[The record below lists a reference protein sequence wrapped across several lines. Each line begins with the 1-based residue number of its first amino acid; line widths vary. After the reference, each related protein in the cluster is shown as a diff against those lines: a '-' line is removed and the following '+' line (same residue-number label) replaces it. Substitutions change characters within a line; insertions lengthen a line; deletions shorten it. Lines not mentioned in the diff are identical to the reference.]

1 MVAFGPSWLFLQ
13 RNNSHRSTSF
23 VTRRRRSVPPWS
35 DMKREHYGNFSVA
48 EMVISRREA
57 ANGNLACPL
66 ASTRQGASARELD
79 LPREPVC
86 IGDG

>member
-35 DMKREHYGNFSVA
+35 DMN
-48 EMVISRREA
+48 
-57 ANGNLACPL
+57 ANIMAILVL
-66 ASTRQGASARELD
+66 LRW
-79 LPREPVC
+79 
-86 IGDG
+86 